1 LERIALALIFADK
14 ELGIALET
22 RYGASPSFSNRK
34 FNEFLINSPESE
46 VVGQHNSF
54 VGFSVTTFTLTRS
67 AGMEVVELGEKRN
80 IIFLL
85 LRSCCSGTLAL
96 EAADFVL

>member
-1 LERIALALIFADK
+1 LGRIALALILAGK

-22 RYGASPSFSNRK
+22 NDEVSPSFSNRM
-34 FNEFLINSPESE
+34 FNEFLIKSPQVE

-54 VGFSVTTFTLTRS
+54 VGFSVTTFSFTRS